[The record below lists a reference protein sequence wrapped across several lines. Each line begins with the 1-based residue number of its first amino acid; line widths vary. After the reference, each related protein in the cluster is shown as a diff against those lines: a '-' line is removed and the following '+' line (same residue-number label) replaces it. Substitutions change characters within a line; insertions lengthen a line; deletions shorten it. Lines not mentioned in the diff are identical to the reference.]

1 MREIATMDVKTFQA
15 QALAAGYPEPE
26 ASSQKPGHLNAEM
39 HTHDFDAMIMVTGG
53 EITIGREEGAT
64 TFKAGD
70 WCEVLKGTLHTE
82 AVGPEGVQYLS
93 AKRS

>member
-1 MREIATMDVKTFQA
+1 MDVKIFLM

-26 ASSQKPGHLNAEM
+26 AGGLKPGHLNAEM
-39 HTHDFDAMIMVTGG
+39 HTHDFDAMIMVTSGA
-53 EITIGREEGAT
+53 ITIGREEGST
-64 TFKAGD
+64 TFRTGD
-70 WCEVLKGTLHTE
+70 WCEVHKGTMHTE